1 MVLFVIH
8 NITRSRARGSIY
20 VNEYVYS
27 ACPMRSDETD
37 IEEQR
42 RPQPIPGPPQL
53 PPLIKGQKLKSG
65 PYTVTVTD
73 EMVAQRERENL
84 ELYKAWVREQRR
96 RNMLPQ
102 EEADEFIGDFKD
114 VIVRRSF
121 VRKVFCLLTLQLM
134 FTILVISIFMFVD
147 EAQKFMM
154 VHWYLWIV
162 AMVFFIVAYCAI
174 ACSVHARQTPPFNYI
189 CLFLLTLAMSY
200 LAAFVSVFYSIEVIL
215 IVMGMTAAV
224 TTIIAL
230 VATFSRFDLTMRPGL
245 LMVIGVVSIVAIFTL
260 LIILLF
266 THYLYFDVQTIMG
279 GRRIDVS
286 PDEVVFAT
294 TQIYVDIVLLY
305 QYLLMF
311 MGFFHR

>member
-1 MVLFVIH
+1 
-8 NITRSRARGSIY
+8 
-20 VNEYVYS
+20 
-27 ACPMRSDETD
+27 MRSDDTD

-42 RPQPIPGPPQL
+42 IPQHIPGPPQL

-230 VATFSRFDLTMRPGL
+230 VATFSR
-245 LMVIGVVSIVAIFTL
+245 
-260 LIILLF
+260 
-266 THYLYFDVQTIMG
+266 YLYFDVQTIMG
-279 GRRIDVS
+279 GRRIELS

-294 TQIYVDIVLLY
+294 TQIYVDIILLY

>member
-1 MVLFVIH
+1 MQ
-8 NITRSRARGSIY
+8 
-20 VNEYVYS
+20 
-27 ACPMRSDETD
+27 SDD

-42 RPQPIPGPPQL
+42 IPQYTQGPPQL
-53 PPLIKGQKLKSG
+53 PPLIKGQKVKHG
-65 PYTVTVTD
+65 PYTITVTD

-96 RNMLPQ
+96 LNMLPQ
-102 EEADEFIGDFKD
+102 EDADEFIGDFKD
-114 VIVRRSF
+114 IIVRRGF
-121 VRKVFCLLTLQLM
+121 VRKVFCLLTLQLL

-162 AMVFFIVAYCAI
+162 AMAFFIVAYCAV
-174 ACSVHARQTPPFNYI
+174 ACSVHARRTPPYNYI
-189 CLFLLTLAMSY
+189 CLFLLTLGMSY
-200 LAAFVSVFYSIEVIL
+200 LAAFVSVFYTIEVIL
-215 IVMGMTAAV
+215 VVMGMTAAV
-224 TTIIAL
+224 TTIITF
-230 VATFSRFDLTMRPGL
+230 VATFTRFDLTMRPGM
-245 LMVIGVVSIVAIFTL
+245 LMVIGLVSIVTIFTI

-266 THYLYFDVQTIMG
+266 THIMVLRLVIAIIGTLLLCLYLYFDVQTIMG
-279 GRRIDVS
+279 GRRIELN

>member
-189 CLFLLTLAMSY
+189 CLFLLVRSLGIFFFSSQRRDTSNVVPGRLRLRVLQHRGDPHRYGHDRRRHDNHS
-200 LAAFVSVFYSIEVIL
+200 SCGNIL
-215 IVMGMTAAV
+215 QV
-224 TTIIAL
+224 
-230 VATFSRFDLTMRPGL
+230 
-245 LMVIGVVSIVAIFTL
+245 
-260 LIILLF
+260 
-266 THYLYFDVQTIMG
+266 
-279 GRRIDVS
+279 
-286 PDEVVFAT
+286 
-294 TQIYVDIVLLY
+294 
-305 QYLLMF
+305 
-311 MGFFHR
+311 

>member
-1 MVLFVIH
+1 
-8 NITRSRARGSIY
+8 
-20 VNEYVYS
+20 
-27 ACPMRSDETD
+27 MRSDETD

-266 THYLYFDVQTIMG
+266 THVRVLRLIIAIIGTLLLCMYLYFDVQTIMG

>member
-1 MVLFVIH
+1 MQ
-8 NITRSRARGSIY
+8 
-20 VNEYVYS
+20 
-27 ACPMRSDETD
+27 SDD

-42 RPQPIPGPPQL
+42 LPQHIPGPPQL
-53 PPLIKGQKLKSG
+53 PPLVKGQKVKSG
-65 PYTVTVTD
+65 PYTITVTD

-96 RNMLPQ
+96 RNMLPE

-114 VIVRRSF
+114 IVVRRSF
-121 VRKVFCLLTLQLM
+121 VRKVFCLLSLQLL
-134 FTILVISIFMFVD
+134 FTIVVISIFMFVD

-162 AMVFFIVAYCAI
+162 AMVFFIVAYCTVS
-174 ACSVHARQTPPFNYI
+174 CSVHARRTPPFNYI
-189 CLFLLTLAMSY
+189 CLFLLTLGMSY

-215 IVMGMTAAV
+215 IVMGMTVAV
-224 TTIIAL
+224 TMIIVL

-245 LMVIGVVSIVAIFTL
+245 LMVIGLVSIVAIFTI

-266 THYLYFDVQTIMG
+266 TQVIILRLVIAIIGTLLLCMYLYFDVQTIMG
-279 GRRIDVS
+279 GRRIELS

>member
-1 MVLFVIH
+1 MQ
-8 NITRSRARGSIY
+8 
-20 VNEYVYS
+20 
-27 ACPMRSDETD
+27 SDD

-42 RPQPIPGPPQL
+42 IPQYTQGPPQL
-53 PPLIKGQKLKSG
+53 PPLIKGQKVKHG
-65 PYTVTVTD
+65 PYTITVTD

-96 RNMLPQ
+96 LNMLPQ
-102 EEADEFIGDFKD
+102 EDADEFIGDFKD
-114 VIVRRSF
+114 IIVRRGF
-121 VRKVFCLLTLQLM
+121 VRKVFCLLTLQLL

-162 AMVFFIVAYCAI
+162 AMAFFIVAYCAV
-174 ACSVHARQTPPFNYI
+174 ACSVHARRTPPYNYI
-189 CLFLLTLAMSY
+189 CLFLL
-200 LAAFVSVFYSIEVIL
+200 
-215 IVMGMTAAV
+215 
-224 TTIIAL
+224 
-230 VATFSRFDLTMRPGL
+230 FDLTMRPGM
-245 LMVIGVVSIVAIFTL
+245 LMVIGLVSIVTIFTI

-266 THYLYFDVQTIMG
+266 THIMVLRLVIAIIGTLLLCLYLYFDVQTIMG
-279 GRRIDVS
+279 GRRIELN